1 MTLMVY
7 FKRAEFWHR
16 TGKKA
21 AQKKKAKRKS
31 DEAKILENLL
41 ITILG
46 LAKVPVRK
54 IREIVVGDMNR
65 VSKIIQQLNAAK
77 KIGKK

>member
-1 MTLMVY
+1 MA
-7 FKRAEFWHR
+7 KK

-31 DEAKILENLL
+31 DEAKILENRL
-41 ITILG
+41 ITMLG

-54 IREIVVGDMNR
+54 IREDR
-65 VSKIIQQLNAAK
+65 RRRHESSQQDYTTT
-77 KIGKK
+77 

>member
-1 MTLMVY
+1 MVY

-46 LAKVPVRK
+46 IEKVP
-54 IREIVVGDMNR
+54 IRNIRAIGGGDMNR

-77 KIGKK
+77 KTGKK

>member
-1 MTLMVY
+1 MA
-7 FKRAEFWHR
+7 KK

-21 AQKKKAKRKS
+21 AQKKQAKRKS
-31 DEAKILENLL
+31 DEVKILENLL

-46 LAKVPVRK
+46 IEKVPTRK
-54 IREIVVGDMNR
+54 IREIVGGDMNR

-77 KIGKK
+77 KTGKK

>member
-1 MTLMVY
+1 MA
-7 FKRAEFWHR
+7 KK

-31 DEAKILENLL
+31 DEAKILENRL
-41 ITILG
+41 ITMLG

-54 IREIVVGDMNR
+54 IREIVGGDMNR

>member
-1 MTLMVY
+1 MG
-7 FKRAEFWHR
+7 KK

-21 AQKKKAKRKS
+21 AQKKKAKHKS

-54 IREIVVGDMNR
+54 IREIVGGDMNR

>member
-1 MTLMVY
+1 MA
-7 FKRAEFWHR
+7 KK

-21 AQKKKAKRKS
+21 AQKKQAKRKS

-46 LAKVPVRK
+46 IEKVPTRN
-54 IREIVVGDMNR
+54 IREIVGGDMNR

-77 KIGKK
+77 KTGKK

>member
-1 MTLMVY
+1 MG
-7 FKRAEFWHR
+7 KK

-54 IREIVVGDMNR
+54 IREIVGGDMNR

>member
-1 MTLMVY
+1 MA
-7 FKRAEFWHR
+7 KK

-21 AQKKKAKRKS
+21 AQKKKAKGKS

-54 IREIVVGDMNR
+54 IREIVGGDMNR